1 MEEKTLTTTEINAA
15 LESIDICKQT
25 ALSIA
30 FTVVEKIR
38 QRNNNNADM
47 KKADWITELK
57 ELEEKMYF
65 YDQLG
70 FALGSVIQN
79 CSGSHL
85 VPVLDTSDI
94 CKQADGLT
102 EDKTIEDVAKK
113 SEAMREA
120 AGLRKIG
127 NKHDNVTKLS

>member
-70 FALGSVIQN
+70 FALHSVIQN
-79 CSGSHL
+79 CSESNL
-85 VPVLDTSDI
+85 VPVFDTSDI

-127 NKHDNVTKLS
+127 NKHENVTKLS

>member
-70 FALGSVIQN
+70 FTLHSVIQN
-79 CSGSHL
+79 CSGSYL

-127 NKHDNVTKLS
+127 NKHENVTKLS

>member
-1 MEEKTLTTTEINAA
+1 MEERTLTTTEINAA

-79 CSGSHL
+79 CSGSNL
-85 VPVLDTSDI
+85 VPVLDT
-94 CKQADGLT
+94 CGQ
-102 EDKTIEDVAKK
+102 
-113 SEAMREA
+113 
-120 AGLRKIG
+120 
-127 NKHDNVTKLS
+127 H

>member
-70 FALGSVIQN
+70 SVIQN
-79 CSGSHL
+79 CSGSNL